1 MIFDKTIKLNNGV
14 EIPTLGLGTWLLED
28 DKACDVVSTAIKL
41 GYRHIDTAEAYDNEK
56 GVGAGIRAS
65 GVPREQIFLTTKLAA
80 EIKDYE
86 KAKKAIQ
93 QSLDDLQ
100 VDYID
105 LMIIHSPQPWDS
117 FRDGKHYEEGNLAAW
132 KALEEFYKA
141 GKIRAIGVSNF
152 EKVDIENIL
161 AHGTVK
167 PAVNQ
172 ILVHVSNTPFE
183 LIKYCE
189 SQGITVEAYSP
200 IGHGEILK
208 NPVLVEMAKKY
219 NVSVPQLCIRY
230 TLQLGFV
237 SLPKT
242 TKEDH
247 MKNNADVEFVIS
259 DEDMETLKNV
269 ERIKDYGDTMK
280 YSGFRGLFIQFLGK
294 KNYI

>member
-1 MIFDKTIKLNNGV
+1 MALNETIKLNNGV
-14 EIPTLGLGTWLLED
+14 EIPKLGLGTWLCED

-56 GVGAGIRAS
+56 GVGQGIRAS
-65 GVPREQIFLTTKLAA
+65 GIPREQIFLTTKLAA

-105 LMIIHSPQPWDS
+105 LMIIHSPQPWDN
-117 FRDGKHYEEGNLAAW
+117 FRDGNHYEEGNLAAW
-132 KALEEFYKA
+132 KALEEFHKA

-172 ILVHVSNTPFE
+172 ILVHVTNTPFE

-189 SQGITVEAYSP
+189 SQGIAVEAYSP

-208 NPVLVEMAKKY
+208 NPFLIEMAKKY

-230 TLQLGFV
+230 TLQLGLI

-242 TKEDH
+242 TKVDH
-247 MKNNADVEFVIS
+247 MKNNADVDFVIS
-259 DEDMETLKNV
+259 DEDMEALKNV
-269 ERIKDYGDTMK
+269 ERIKDYGDAMK
-280 YSGFRGLFIQFLGK
+280 YAGFRGLV
-294 KNYI
+294 NNHP